1 MIKQTKKYEIF
12 ERVSDTNSQEEPS
25 SYTFYHSAWT
35 FHYSGYWIMIKNIPV
50 IQVYTASQYCISLDH
65 PNDRQ
70 ILLSPHPPLPLSII
84 FSTMCMFPFASS
96 SLAAVIQICRSVGMF
111 SLALFKTFLAFSY
124 VSRRARANQSCKIK
138 GKQWFI
144 RFIENWFEL
153 VWNAVEKYN
162 IPLYMYSF

>member
-138 GKQWFI
+138 G
-144 RFIENWFEL
+144 
-153 VWNAVEKYN
+153 
-162 IPLYMYSF
+162 